1 MTNTKSF
8 ILKALILIIICEVIG
23 ITAGIAT
30 SEGVNGWFQT
40 LEKPFFNPPSW
51 LFAPVWTT
59 LYFLM
64 GISAALV
71 WHKGTDNRREKFF
84 EIQSN
89 KIRIA
94 LGLFA
99 IQLFLNFCWSFLF
112 FKYHLLLFAF
122 IEIITM
128 LIFIILT
135 TIHFYKVNKLA
146 GLLMIPYI
154 LWVSFAS
161 ILNFSLW
168 WLNK

>member
-1 MTNTKSF
+1 MKNKKSF
-8 ILKALILIIICEVIG
+8 IIKALILVIVCEIIG
-23 ITAGIAT
+23 IIGRIAT
-30 SEGVNGWFQT
+30 AEGVTSWFQT
-40 LEKPFFNPPSW
+40 IEKPFFNPPAW
-51 LFAPVWTT
+51 LFAPVWTI

-71 WHKGTDNRREKFF
+71 WHKGTDNGRERIF
-84 EIQSN
+84 EMDN
-89 KIRIA
+89 GNVRTA

-112 FKYHLLLFAF
+112 FKYHLLFVAF

-128 LIFIILT
+128 LIFIVLT
-135 TIHFYKVNKLA
+135 TVHFYRIDKIA

-168 WLNK
+168 FLNK

>member
-1 MTNTKSF
+1 MKNTKSF
-8 ILKALILIIICEVIG
+8 VIKALILVTVCEIVG

-30 SEGVNGWFQT
+30 SEGVSSWFQT
-40 LEKPFFNPPSW
+40 IEKPFFNPPSW
-51 LFAPVWTT
+51 LFAPVWIV

-64 GISAALV
+64 GIAAALV
-71 WHKGTDNRREKFF
+71 WHKGTTNGKEQLMEMDSNRV
-84 EIQSN
+84 
-89 KIRIA
+89 RIA

-99 IQLFLNFCWSFLF
+99 VQLVLNFCWSFLF
-112 FKYHLLLFAF
+112 FKYHLLFVAF
-122 IEIITM
+122 LEIITM

-135 TIHFYKVNKLA
+135 TIHFYRIHKTA

-168 WLNK
+168 FLNK